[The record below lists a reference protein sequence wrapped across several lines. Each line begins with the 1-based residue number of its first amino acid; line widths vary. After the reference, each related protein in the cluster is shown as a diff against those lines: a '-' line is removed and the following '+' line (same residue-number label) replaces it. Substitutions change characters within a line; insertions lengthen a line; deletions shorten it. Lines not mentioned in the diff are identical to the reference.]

1 MGSLQRDTTSLDFTF
16 NNVEKQFETYRGN
29 GVQVRYLLF
38 NTRYILK
45 VTITKKFG
53 TITKEQE
60 FIVINPVSIVLEKTP
75 VKNEVIAI

>member
-1 MGSLQRDTTSLDFTF
+1 M
-16 NNVEKQFETYRGN
+16 
-29 GVQVRYLLF
+29 
-38 NTRYILK
+38 LK